1 MIQKLVTE
9 IGGIA
14 NVGMISICLF
24 VLVFTGALVWAAVQ
38 KKAFLNSMSA
48 LPLEDGSTDAAVKG
62 GTRHG

>member
-14 NVGMISICLF
+14 NFGMISICLF
-24 VLVFTGALVWAAVQ
+24 LLVFMGALVWAAVQ

-48 LPLEDGSTDAAVKG
+48 LPLEDGTTDSVVNG
-62 GTRHG
+62 GTRHE

>member
-14 NVGMISICLF
+14 NFGTISICLF
-24 VLVFTGALVWAAVQ
+24 ILVFVGALVWAAVQ
-38 KKAFLNSMSA
+38 KKTFLNSMSV
-48 LPLEDGSTDAAVKG
+48 LPLEDGTTDSVVKG